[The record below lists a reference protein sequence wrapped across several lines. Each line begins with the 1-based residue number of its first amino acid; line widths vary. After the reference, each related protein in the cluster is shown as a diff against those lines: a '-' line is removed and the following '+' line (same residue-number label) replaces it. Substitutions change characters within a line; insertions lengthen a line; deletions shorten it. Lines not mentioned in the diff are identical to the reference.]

1 MIGKQELI
9 MNNIEIRELIEKR
22 RLKHLEVANALG
34 INPCTF
40 SKWLRLEVTEKRK
53 QEIIKAI
60 NSIE

>member
-1 MIGKQELI
+1 

-22 RLKHLEVANALG
+22 RLKHWELANALG